1 MDNKPTNAFTSLRLS
16 PIRLGLSFGATGVV
30 FYLACML
37 TMAIVPHAQALVL
50 YNSMLHGFDVTPI
63 LRTSVPIGEAALGLI
78 ATFIGG
84 GLACSLIAGF
94 HNLGLRKP
102 A

>member
-1 MDNKPTNAFTSLRLS
+1 MDNNTTTVLPSFRLS

-30 FYLACML
+30 FYLGCML
-37 TMAIVPHAQALVL
+37 TMAIVPHSQALVL

-63 LRTSVPIGEAALGLI
+63 LRPSVPIGESVLGLI

-84 GLACSLIAGF
+84 GLAGCMIAGF
-94 HNLGLRKP
+94 YNWGLRRP